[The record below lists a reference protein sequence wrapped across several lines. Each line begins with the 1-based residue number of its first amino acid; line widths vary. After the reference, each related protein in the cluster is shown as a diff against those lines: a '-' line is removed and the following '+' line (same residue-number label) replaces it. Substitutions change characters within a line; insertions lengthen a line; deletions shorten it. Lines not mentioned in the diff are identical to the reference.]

1 MLIKPIEKLYV
12 PGGNIIET
20 NKLRMKS
27 IQKNISSMMTIED
40 LFYRLQEAIIEKDI
54 IAINVIVS
62 ENMFFEEIFEGYEKE
77 IIKAYESQTDKEKF
91 FRDLKK
97 SYMIRGVKGFQ
108 FAWMPIILRRG

>member
-77 IIKAYESQTDKEKF
+77 IIKA
-91 FRDLKK
+91 
-97 SYMIRGVKGFQ
+97 
-108 FAWMPIILRRG
+108 

>member
-20 NKLRMKS
+20 NKLRMRS
-27 IQKNISSMMTIED
+27 IQKNVSNMIIIED
-40 LFYRLQEAIIEKDI
+40 LFYRFKKALIEKDI
-54 IAINVIVS
+54 IAISVIVS

-91 FRDLKK
+91 LRDLKK
-97 SYMIRGVKGFQ
+97 SYMIRGIKGFQ
-108 FAWMPIILRRG
+108 FAWMPIILRKG